1 MRAQLDRLADP
12 PGVRWVF
19 QLPGVAPTPGEHPA
33 AAGAVSN
40 SINYHDITSTTP
52 VRAQLDR
59 LVDLPGVRWVFQLPG
74 VAPILEGILPQL
86 VLCLIQLTTM
96 I

>member
-1 MRAQLDRLADP
+1 ML
-12 PGVRWVF
+12 
-19 QLPGVAPTPGEHPA
+19 HCI
-33 AAGAVSN
+33 S
-40 SINYHDITSTTP
+40 YP

-86 VLCLIQLTTM
+86 VLRVFLALLPTLLAWLGRFEGLPAESDVEFGVVRKYFAFQARFSQAWRYQTLKT
-96 I
+96 